1 MTKICYCNFYYVIL
15 QVFNLA
21 TLQNVCK
28 LTKLDMFLKGI
39 SPCGAKTLF
48 EDPFHLNQPKN
59 VTK

>member
-1 MTKICYCNFYYVIL
+1 MLLQLLLCNL
-15 QVFNLA
+15 QVFHQG
-21 TLQNVCK
+21 TLQHVCK

-39 SPCGAKTLF
+39 SPRGAKTLF